1 MRLKLVKNEQTK
13 LPKEII
19 MRVPFVVFKDRGDL
33 IEGDKSNFLNTVEEV
48 RAYTDGRDVAYFVNV
63 RGVTDTH
70 EAPVTSFKHAV
81 KKAEDIRET
90 GTARE
95 NIFIS
100 VAFQE
105 FATADD
111 IDF

>member
-1 MRLKLVKNEQTK
+1 
-13 LPKEII
+13 

-33 IEGDKSNFLNTVEEV
+33 VEGDKSNFLNTVEEV
-48 RAYTDGRDVAYFVNV
+48 KDYVEGRDVAYFVNV

-70 EAPVTSFKHAV
+70 EAPVNSFKHAL
-81 KKAEDIRET
+81 KKAESIREL
-90 GTARE
+90 GTSRE

-111 IDF
+111 VDF